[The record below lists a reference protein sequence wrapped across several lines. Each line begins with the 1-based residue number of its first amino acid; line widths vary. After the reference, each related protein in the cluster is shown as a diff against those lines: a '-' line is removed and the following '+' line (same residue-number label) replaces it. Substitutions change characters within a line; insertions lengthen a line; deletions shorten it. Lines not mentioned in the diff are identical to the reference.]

1 MHSRAW
7 RALPAAACLWL
18 ALASSAC
25 SRPMERIT
33 LSVGGQAFSVEVAR
47 TEAERRQG
55 LMNRQ
60 SLGAREG
67 MLFVF
72 DRDEHLEFW
81 MKDTRVPLS
90 IAFLSA
96 EGKILEVVDMQPLS
110 RKTVRSRFS
119 SRYALELKLGALA
132 ALGALEGSLVVF
144 PPGFRAAAP

>member
-1 MHSRAW
+1 MRSRTW
-7 RALPAAACLWL
+7 RVLPVAACLWL

-25 SRPMERIT
+25 SRAMERIT
-33 LSVGGQAFSVEVAR
+33 LTVDGQSFSVEVAR

-55 LMNRQ
+55 LMGRS

-110 RKTVRSRFS
+110 RKAVRSRFS
-119 SRYALELKLGALA
+119 CRYALELNQGAFA
-132 ALGALEGSLVVF
+132 RLGALEGSLVVF
-144 PPGFRAAAP
+144 PPGFRPAAP